1 MGSTGSGG
9 GSTANVFAPPHQ
21 GVAAESWGKLLQPL
35 FGLSENAGA
44 GTPGAWAYP
53 QAQQLYP
60 GSYNAAAQ
68 YLTGD
73 VLGGQPTLYDQN
85 TAQAIASAQ
94 DASKIYGE
102 LLPDIYNSIPGLVS
116 GAGSMLGYL
125 PQVMGNAFNPMYGQ
139 AVSDVA
145 NNPYY
150 AGAMGGAQRAAA
162 LGGQGAENLYGM
174 GQGIMMSGFDPQ
186 SALFN
191 RGQQRTMDRA
201 NALNA
206 MSGVGTSPYG
216 AGTANT
222 ALTNFDLDWQD
233 RQLGRQTS
241 AAGAASPLF
250 QAAPGL
256 AASSAAL
263 PGQTY
268 LSQIDS
274 ILKALGIQNQA
285 GISGV
290 GAGNALISGLGSA
303 LGQAQGLGQNLAQT
317 TATLGGLPYLT
328 GATIGSNAQN
338 SIANLLQQL
347 SGITNIGNDQFKL
360 PMDVMGQL
368 SKYMGM
374 GQSASQ
380 LSGQLGQQGFNQTAQ
395 GIGGLLGGA
404 NTLFNPTSGM
414 FPGTLG
420 SLGGMMGI
428 GAPAAGAGASFLAPG
443 MAAALPGVA
452 GGASSIAPALGM
464 AAPFTSDRRLK
475 RDISR
480 IGTLKNGL
488 PVYLFRYRWSEG
500 LRVGLMADEVEQV
513 HPEAVLDGPLGFKL
527 VNYQLACQ

>member
-1 MGSTGSGG
+1 M
-9 GSTANVFAPPHQ
+9 
-21 GVAAESWGKLLQPL
+21 
-35 FGLSENAGA
+35 
-44 GTPGAWAYP
+44 
-53 QAQQLYP
+53 
-60 GSYNAAAQ
+60 
-68 YLTGD
+68 
-73 VLGGQPTLYDQN
+73 
-85 TAQAIASAQ
+85 
-94 DASKIYGE
+94 
-102 LLPDIYNSIPGLVS
+102 PDIYNQIPGLIS
-116 GAGSMLGYL
+116 GAGSMAGYL

-150 AGAMGGAQRAAA
+150 AGAMGGAQQAAA
-162 LGGQGAENLYGM
+162 LGGQGAQNLYGM

-186 SALFN
+186 SALFG

-250 QAAPGL
+250 QTAPGL
-256 AASSAAL
+256 AATSAAL

-290 GAGNALISGLGSA
+290 GAGNALMSGLGSA
-303 LGQAQGLGQNLAQT
+303 LGQAQGLGQNMAQT
-317 TATLGGLPYLT
+317 TASLGALPYTT
-328 GATIGSNAQN
+328 GATIGSNAQS

-360 PMDVMGQL
+360 PLDVMGQL
-368 SKYMGM
+368 KSYMGL
-374 GQSASQ
+374 GQDASR

-395 GIGGLLGGA
+395 GIGGMLSGA
-404 NTLFNPTSGM
+404 NSLFGSSGM

-420 SLGGMMGI
+420 SIGGMFGA
-428 GAPAAGAGASFLAPG
+428 APAAGAGASFLAPG
-443 MAAALPGVA
+443 MSAALPGIA

-464 AAPFTSDRRLK
+464 AAPMAMSSDRRLK

-480 IGTLKNGL
+480 VGTLKNGL
-488 PVYLFRYRWSEG
+488 PVYLFRYKWSEG

-513 HPEAVLDGPLGFKL
+513 RPEAVLEGPLGFKL
-527 VNYQLACQ
+527 VDYALATR

>member
-1 MGSTGSGG
+1 VGPATSPGSAGLMTPPAQKEVAGALGQIAGPLVGLSSGG
-9 GSTANVFAPPHQ
+9 
-21 GVAAESWGKLLQPL
+21 
-35 FGLSENAGA
+35 GA

-60 GSYNAAAQ
+60 AGQQASMQ

-73 VLGGQPTLYDQN
+73 YLGGQPTHFEENQRRALESAATASNLY
-85 TAQAIASAQ
+85 
-94 DASKIYGE
+94 GG
-102 LLPDIYNSIPGLVS
+102 LMPDIYNQIPGLVS

-145 NNPYY
+145 NNPYFG
-150 AGAMGGAQRAAA
+150 GAMGGAQQGAA

-250 QAAPGL
+250 QQAPGL
-256 AASSAAL
+256 AATSAAL

-274 ILKALGIQNQA
+274 ILKALGAQNQA

-290 GAGNALISGLGSA
+290 GAGNTLLSGLGSA
-303 LGQAQGLGQNLAQT
+303 LGQAQGLGQNLAQN
-317 TATLGGLPYLT
+317 TAQFGGLPYAT
-328 GATIGSNAQN
+328 GATIGGNAQN
-338 SIANLLQQL
+338 SLANLLQQL
-347 SGITNIGNDQFKL
+347 TGTTQLGNQQFNL
-360 PMDVMGQL
+360 PL
-368 SKYMGM
+368 SMM
-374 GQSASQ
+374 SQ
-380 LSGQLGQQGFNQTAQ
+380 LQDYLAGGRNAAQISGQLTNSGFNQQAA
-395 GIGGLLGGA
+395 GIGGLLSGA
-404 NTLFNPTSGM
+404 NMLFNPTSGM

-420 SLGGMMGI
+420 SLGLGSLSG
-428 GAPAAGAGASFLAPG
+428 GAGAGGLGTAAATGFGSSFLPSLG
-443 MAAALPGVA
+443 SSTFSALPML
-452 GGASSIAPALGM
+452 ALG
-464 AAPFTSDRRLK
+464 SDRRLK

-488 PVYLFRYRWSEG
+488 PVYLFRYKWSEG
-500 LRVGLMADEVEQV
+500 LRVGLMADEVERV
-513 HPEAVLDGPLGFKL
+513 HPEAVIEGPLGYKM
-527 VNYQLACQ
+527 VNYAAAVR

>member
-1 MGSTGSGG
+1 MGMGAMGAGGSGSSAG
-9 GSTANVFAPPHQ
+9 NASVFLPPNQ

-53 QAQQLYP
+53 QAQSLYP
-60 GSYNAAAQ
+60 AGYNAGAQ

-73 VLGGQPTLYDQN
+73 YLGGQPTLYDQN
-85 TAQAIASAQ
+85 AGQAIGSAQ
-94 DASKIYGE
+94 NAGNLYGG
-102 LLPDIYNSIPGLVS
+102 LMPDIYNQIPGLTS

-125 PQVMGNAFNPMYGQ
+125 PQVMGAAFNPMYGQ

-150 AGAMGGAQRAAA
+150 AGAMSGAQQGAA

-186 SALFN
+186 SALFG

-241 AAGAASPLF
+241 AAQASSPLF
-250 QAAPGL
+250 RAAPEL
-256 AASSAAL
+256 AATSAAM
-263 PGQTY
+263 PSATY
-268 LSQIDS
+268 MGQIDAL
-274 ILKALGIQNQA
+274 LKALNQQISAA
-285 GISGV
+285 GLGVTQGSGLLQ
-290 GAGNALISGLGSA
+290 GAGNAI
-303 LGQAQGLGQNLAQT
+303 GQADTLGKSIAANTAQF
-317 TATLGGLPYLT
+317 GGLPYST

-360 PMDVMGQL
+360 PLDVMGQL
-368 SKYMGM
+368 KSYMGL
-374 GQSASQ
+374 GQDASR

-395 GIGGLLGGA
+395 GIGGLLSGG
-404 NTLFNPTSGM
+404 NMLFNPTSGM

-420 SLGGMMGI
+420 SLGLG
-428 GAPAAGAGASFLAPG
+428 GAGAAEAGAGLFAGIPG
-443 MAAALPGVA
+443 GISEAAL
-452 GGASSIAPALGM
+452 M
-464 AAPFTSDRRLK
+464 AAPKAFSDRRLK

-488 PVYLFRYRWSEG
+488 PVYYFRYKWSEK
-500 LRVGLMADEVEQV
+500 LYVGLMADEVEQV
-513 HPEAVLDGPLGFKL
+513 HPEAVLDGPFGFKM
-527 VNYQLACQ
+527 VNYAAAVR